1 MKKKKTDRKNV
12 GRSRLKGERAGKMER
27 RGGSVGEE
35 AVKAVKGGVA
45 IAVAAFGRFRF
56 CGQKR

>member
-1 MKKKKTDRKNV
+1 MWGEVDRK
-12 GRSRLKGERAGKMER
+12 GKGQGSRKGE
-27 RGGSVGEE
+27 GGSVGEE

>member
-1 MKKKKTDRKNV
+1 M